1 MSRTPKCKTCVSY
14 SVDEKGCAVCEY
26 SGHVI
31 ERESSPLYDNGQC
44 YERRSH
50 EKLSPSE
57 LSLARSNAGKKGGRT
72 AGYGKG
78 RSPTKQ
84 MSVRLHD
91 YNVFSAYAKKERRAL
106 AEQFHVIMRQVV
118 TKYPELKPDGW
129 ID

>member
-14 SVDEKGCAVCEY
+14 RTDEKGCTVCEY

-31 ERESSPLYDNGQC
+31 ERDSSPLYDNGQC
-44 YERRSH
+44 YERKERA
-50 EKLSPSE
+50 KLSPSE

-78 RSPTKQ
+78 RAPTKQ

-91 YNVFSAYAKKERRAL
+91 YNAFVAYAKKKRRAM
-106 AEQFHVIMRQVV
+106 AEQFHIIMRQVV
-118 TKYPELKPDGW
+118 MKDPELKPKDW